1 MEYIKR
7 MVRLELYAMVK
18 ENASLFLLNLCF
30 FQNSGKF
37 HKVLVFL
44 RLLWYHMAEHPPF
57 SPHNF
62 LWRAKGYHDEKEV

>member
-1 MEYIKR
+1 MMEYIKR
-7 MVRLELYAMVK
+7 MVRLELYAMLE
-18 ENASLFLLNLCF
+18 ENESLFLINSRF

-57 SPHNF
+57 SAHI
-62 LWRAKGYHDEKEV
+62 LYRGSKG

>member
-7 MVRLELYAMVK
+7 MVRLELYAMLE
-18 ENASLFLLNLCF
+18 ENASLFLINSRF

-44 RLLWYHMAEHPPF
+44 PLLWYHMAEPPPF
-57 SPHNF
+57 STDIPCRRREANT
-62 LWRAKGYHDEKEV
+62 V